1 MCDQGLSPS
10 NYQSH
15 KNQELSPENV
25 SCVAANEMM
34 VQREEEEGGRKR
46 RSSGAL
52 IFPKQTSFKLVI
64 TRRCSFSAETPDFM
78 ERKHKML

>member
-10 NYQSH
+10 NYQSQ

-25 SCVAANEMM
+25 SCVAAIEMM
-34 VQREEEEGGRKR
+34 VRREEEEGGRRR